1 AAVPW
6 AMRGEAAASMS
17 MPKTKRG
24 RAFSFIESRTPCIGN
39 TRRRWLPYALGRYG
53 LTLNGL
59 QQKQNLALMRH
70 EQVQAHEDEAG
81 DRQQRHEH
89 TDDQIAREHV
99 RIQTDAER
107 EDAREVA
114 GNLDHDHQR
123 GQPPHRAEELLDV
136 SEAMLADSD
145 RVI

>member
-39 TRRRWLPYALGRYG
+39 TRRRWFPYALGRYG

-59 QQKQNLALMRH
+59 QQKQNLALMRLGQRAAQVGHGQHDENIGLQQRH
-70 EQVQAHEDEAG
+70 EQVQAHENE
-81 DRQQRHEH
+81 
-89 TDDQIAREHV
+89 
-99 RIQTDAER
+99 
-107 EDAREVA
+107 
-114 GNLDHDHQR
+114 
-123 GQPPHRAEELLDV
+123 
-136 SEAMLADSD
+136 
-145 RVI
+145 